1 MMFLH
6 AGNVRNRNYVKKCL
20 GHFALYICK
29 VLFTNVH
36 KLPSRRLGDKQPS
49 RRRGANTLEHPRT
62 PRMGARTTTQ
72 RETTTSRA
80 AREQP
85 EAETRKPRCYM
96 LEANSGN
103 SGKTQPRNSGEK
115 RNHDATSTTM
125 IRRCGLPAQRCRR

>member
-1 MMFLH
+1 MMFLN
-6 AGNVRNRNYVKKCL
+6 AENVRNRKFVKKCL
-20 GHFALYICK
+20 GQIVLDICKFHFANGRK
-29 VLFTNVH
+29 Q
-36 KLPSRRLGDKQPS
+36 PSRRLGDKQPS
-49 RRRGANTLEHPRT
+49 RRLGANTLEHPRT

-85 EAETRKPRCYM
+85 EAETRKPRLDM
-96 LEANSGN
+96 LTAKSGS

-125 IRRCGLPAQRCRR
+125 TRRCGLPAQRCRR